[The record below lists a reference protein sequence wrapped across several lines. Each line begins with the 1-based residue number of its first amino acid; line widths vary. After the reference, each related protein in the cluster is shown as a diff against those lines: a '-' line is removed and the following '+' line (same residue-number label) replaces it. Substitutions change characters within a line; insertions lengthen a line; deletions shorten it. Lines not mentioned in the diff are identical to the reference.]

1 MISFIMF
8 GPWGEIVL
16 EDGLPTPLHISKHTL
31 AEVPTKQ
38 FICDTVGVVWI
49 SAHDSYLVFGRPHP
63 SCWH

>member
-1 MISFIMF
+1 MISFIMS

-16 EDGLPTPLHISKHTL
+16 EDGLPIPLHISKHTL

-49 SAHDSYLVFGRPHP
+49 SAHDI
-63 SCWH
+63 